1 MSAERTLTD
10 FIRALRS
17 AEVAVSPAEAIDA
30 ARALRVVGYGDRWM
44 MKRGLRGVLAKS
56 ESDIDTYDRLFD
68 LFFAARPLDNADPSR
83 GAAGDDREEAETR
96 PDPGTG
102 SETGGEDDAEVDDGG
117 NGEPATPDLLD
128 LAEGGDEAAIA
139 MALETAGRAVGLQD
153 IRFST
158 QTGYFAQQMMKEMG
172 VERLE
177 ARLLDRLRERS
188 EEASAEAERL
198 MEIRREMMMRARA
211 HADRQFDIYGAGQT
225 QQFREDVLAER
236 AISALDMADLRRMN
250 LLIAKL
256 AKKLATRHSRR
267 RRRRNRGQLDIRRT
281 IRANAGLG
289 GVPFELHWRQK
300 RRDRPKF
307 VVICDVSGSV
317 ARYVRFLLLMLHSLR
332 EVVPDLSAYAFSAR
346 LRDIGDWL
354 DTDGFEAAMAR
365 IIKEISFGSTDYG
378 QALSDLKVS
387 HWAEI
392 DRRTTLIIL
401 GDGRS
406 NYGDPRLDLFSEA
419 TARAKQTLWLCPEPR
434 SVWGTGDSEMLRYQ
448 PYCSTMVEVSN
459 LKSLERAID
468 EALAAYN

>member
-1 MSAERTLTD
+1 MSGERTLTD

-17 AEVAVSPAEAIDA
+17 AQVPVSPAEAIDA
-30 ARALRVVGYGDRWM
+30 ARALRVVGYGDRGL
-44 MKRGLRGVLAKS
+44 MKRSLRGVLAKS
-56 ESDIDTYDRLFD
+56 ETDTETYDRLFD
-68 LFFAARPLDNADPSR
+68 LFFAVRDLQ
-83 GAAGDDREEAETR
+83 E
-96 PDPGTG
+96 PGG
-102 SETGGEDDAEVDDGG
+102 
-117 NGEPATPDLLD
+117 TPDRQEDSDGAEADADGDASEVPAPDLMD
-128 LAEGGDEAAIA
+128 LAESRDEAAIA
-139 MALETAGRAVGLQD
+139 MALEKAGREAGVQN

-158 QTGYFAQQMMKEMG
+158 QTGYFAQQMMKAMG

-177 ARLLDRLRERS
+177 TRLLDRLRERS
-188 EEASAEAERL
+188 EAANEEAERL
-198 MEIRREMMMRARA
+198 MELRRDMMMRARA
-211 HADRQFDIYGAGQT
+211 HAERQFDIYGAGQT
-225 QQFREDVLAER
+225 EQFREEVLAER
-236 AISALDMADLRRMN
+236 AISALDMADLKRMN

-256 AKKLATRHSRR
+256 AKKLATKHSRR
-267 RRRRNRGQLDIRRT
+267 RRKKNRGQLDIRRT

-307 VVICDVSGSV
+307 IVICDVSGSV

-332 EVVPDLSAYAFSAR
+332 EVVPDLHAFAFSAR

-365 IIKEISFGSTDYG
+365 IIKEVSFGSTDYG
-378 QALSDLKVS
+378 QALSDLKVG
-387 HWAEI
+387 HWDKI

-406 NYGDPRLDLFSEA
+406 NYGDPRLDLFREA

-448 PYCSTMVEVSN
+448 PYCSNMVEVSN
-459 LKSLERAID
+459 LKGLERAID
-468 EALAAYN
+468 EALAAYA